1 MAVEVGIRELRENLA
16 AWLDRAA
23 AGEEI
28 VVTERGKPKARLT
41 AAETVLDRLVREGKV
56 RRATRP
62 RRPLPPPI
70 EMQGSIMPFLAWAR
84 GGPWPGP
91 TPDPGPGGDAGAG

>member
-1 MAVEVGIRELRENLA
+1 MAVEVGVRDLRENLA

-28 VVTERGKPKARLT
+28 VVTERGRPKARLSP
-41 AAETVLDRLVREGKV
+41 AESILDRLEREGKIS
-56 RRATRP
+56 RATGP

-70 EMQGSIMPFLAWAR
+70 EMKGSIAPYLEWAR
-84 GGPWPGP
+84 GGPWPGEE
-91 TPDPGPGGDAGAG
+91 PDSRAGSPD